1 MGKMIKNKLEGYQ
14 FENHING
21 YNDYIMDGI
30 HSDYTDTQIKIRSI
44 KNEFEETLQ
53 MLYSN
58 YVRKDPFRP
67 LYNY

>member
-1 MGKMIKNKLEGYQ
+1 MGDMIKHKLEGYQ
-14 FENHING
+14 FENHVNG
-21 YNDYIMDGI
+21 YNDMIMDNI
-30 HSDYTDTQIKIRSI
+30 HNDYADTQLKIRNI
-44 KNEFEETLQ
+44 KNEFAETME